1 MRNLIFL
8 VCFLLLAGCSQ
19 EPETQPPTKAEILT
33 LFHKNERTL
42 IKLRSMLLEDIKSDR
57 VIEIYDDHVLSGD
70 ISKTRSEEYFK
81 LLKSIPSKRV
91 SILKQENDKM
101 EVEFVVFASGFVFA
115 GCSTDLTDYEPRKPE
130 WAAEF
135 TKLKVKDEWYA
146 STVCG

>member
-1 MRNLIFL
+1 M
-8 VCFLLLAGCSQ
+8 CFLSLTGCSQ
-19 EPETQPPTKAEILT
+19 EPETQPPTKTEILT

-101 EVEFVVFASGFVFA
+101 EVEFVVFASGFIFA

-130 WAAEF
+130 WAAEY

>member
-1 MRNLIFL
+1 
-8 VCFLLLAGCSQ
+8 
-19 EPETQPPTKAEILT
+19 
-33 LFHKNERTL
+33 
-42 IKLRSMLLEDIKSDR
+42 MLLEDIKSDR